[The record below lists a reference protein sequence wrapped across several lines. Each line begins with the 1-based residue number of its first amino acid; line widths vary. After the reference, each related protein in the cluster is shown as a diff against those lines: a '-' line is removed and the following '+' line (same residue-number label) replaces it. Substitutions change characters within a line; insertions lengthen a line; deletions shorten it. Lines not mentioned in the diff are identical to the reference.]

1 MGAAI
6 DVIAHRELA
15 RPQDGSDIEAG
26 NFDAAL
32 QEVQRL
38 RREITISSD
47 LAAHRA
53 VAKQHASLRSG
64 LALITTPESPPIY
77 GGINATRARR
87 RKRKTKLRR
96 AVKKAHAL
104 SRIARYTS
112 AGSALFSPLSFLIY
126 FITAYN

>member
-26 NFDAAL
+26 KL

-64 LALITTPESPPIY
+64 LALITTPESPPMY
-77 GGINATRARR
+77 GGINAARARR